1 MPYSLGKLWIIFNKK
16 SYKNP
21 GTSRHFLHEARETSE
36 MSERTNE
43 IDREAKAHGH
53 TASMYVSE
61 ESDHVRA
68 SLWVEAWRKKIA
80 QRDAV
85 VVRYADDGD

>member
-1 MPYSLGKLWIIFNKK
+1 
-16 SYKNP
+16 
-21 GTSRHFLHEARETSE
+21 

-61 ESDHVRA
+61 ESPEQGWKTVRGERGGKA
-68 SLWVEAWRKKIA
+68 ADQGEHFPFGTHPTPSGTARVPRVGECADKYYAWPLFI
-80 QRDAV
+80 RDKS
-85 VVRYADDGD
+85 RMR